1 MSALLQENLG
11 SKHLIRTFAYIL
23 FAVKISKAVFKSSC
37 TEVAK
42 KPAGGFPEFAFIGRS
57 NVGKSSLINMLCG
70 NKQLAKTSSTPG
82 KTLLINYFLI
92 NDKLYIVDLPGYGY
106 ARIKQTERE
115 KLNRMITSYC
125 GCSLELKVL
134 FVLMDLRLPVQKI
147 DLEFLEAL
155 EEANVPCALVFTKA
169 DKLGTNARAAQLEKN
184 KKELLEHFGELPPVF
199 CTSSQS
205 SLGKEELLAY
215 IEYVAGESELDKQQH

>member
-1 MSALLQENLG
+1 M
-11 SKHLIRTFAYIL
+11 R
-23 FAVKISKAVFKSSC
+23 ISKAIFKGSC

-106 ARIKQTERE
+106 ARIKQTERD
-115 KLNRMITSYC
+115 KLNRMITSYA
-125 GCSLELKVL
+125 GHSQELKVL
-134 FVLMDLRLPVQKI
+134 FVLMDLRLPIQKI

-155 EEANVPCALVFTKA
+155 DEANVPCALVFTKA

-184 KKELLEHFGELPPVF
+184 KQELREHFGELPPVF
-199 CTSSQS
+199 CTSSES
-205 SLGKEELLAY
+205 ALGKEDLLGY
-215 IEYVAGESELDKQQH
+215 IEYVMQESEIEKQQH

>member
-1 MSALLQENLG
+1 M
-11 SKHLIRTFAYIL
+11 R
-23 FAVKISKAVFKSSC
+23 ISKAIFKGSC

-92 NDKLYIVDLPGYGY
+92 NGKLYIVDLPGYGY

-115 KLNRMITSYC
+115 KLNRMITSYA
-125 GCSLELKVL
+125 GHSQELKVL
-134 FVLMDLRLPVQKI
+134 FVLMDLRLPIQKI

-155 EEANVPCALVFTKA
+155 DEANVPCALVFTKA
-169 DKLGTNARAAQLEKN
+169 DKLGTNAMAAQLEKN
-184 KKELLEHFGELPPVF
+184 KQELREHFGELPPVF
-199 CTSSQS
+199 CTSSES
-205 SLGKEELLAY
+205 ALGKEDLLGY
-215 IEYVAGESELDKQQH
+215 IEYVMQESEIEKQQH

>member
-1 MSALLQENLG
+1 M
-11 SKHLIRTFAYIL
+11 R
-23 FAVKISKAVFKSSC
+23 ISKAIFKGSC

-106 ARIKQTERE
+106 ARIQQTERD
-115 KLNRMITSYC
+115 KLNRMITSYA
-125 GCSLELKVL
+125 GHSQELKVL
-134 FVLMDLRLPVQKI
+134 FVLMDLRLPIQKI

-155 EEANVPCALVFTKA
+155 DEANVPCALVFTKA

-184 KKELLEHFGELPPVF
+184 KQELREHFGELPPVF
-199 CTSSQS
+199 CTSSES
-205 SLGKEELLAY
+205 ALGKEDLLGY
-215 IEYVAGESELDKQQH
+215 IEYVMQESEIEKQQH